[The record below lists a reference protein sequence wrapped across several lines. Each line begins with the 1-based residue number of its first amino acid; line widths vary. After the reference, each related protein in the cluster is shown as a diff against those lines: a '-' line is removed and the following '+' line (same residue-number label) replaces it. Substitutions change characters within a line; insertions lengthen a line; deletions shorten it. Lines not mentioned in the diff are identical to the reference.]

1 MFTKRRSSFE
11 VSTCFWN
18 WTFDGKRKISCN
30 DFLCNPDCNPA
41 LGSNFSPST
50 NYIFGLAVIAILYC
64 RWVIGQLTTWCGHV
78 PSNVKEESQ
87 HPLKSQD
94 SSGTFQTHG
103 HLYST
108 FWSRVK
114 KPIYIEIV
122 DFSKTYNHVQILGL
136 LKTQNVKARRMAL
149 IIARR
154 YTKGT
159 MFSCPDGAEVC
170 NMFEKVS
177 KN

>member
-1 MFTKRRSSFE
+1 M
-11 VSTCFWN
+11 
-18 WTFDGKRKISCN
+18 
-30 DFLCNPDCNPA
+30 
-41 LGSNFSPST
+41 ST

-64 RWVIGQLTTWCGHV
+64 RWAIGQLTTWCGLV
-78 PSNVKEESQ
+78 PSNVKEEFQ
-87 HPLKSQD
+87 LPLRSQD

-114 KPIYIEIV
+114 KKHLHRICRSLICR
-122 DFSKTYNHVQILGL
+122 FMKSFNHVQILGL

-170 NMFEKVS
+170 NMFEKVCYFGLNIFTVS
-177 KN
+177 KIN

>member
-1 MFTKRRSSFE
+1 MGDWAVDYMVRSCAIKCKGGVPTSFE
-11 VSTCFWN
+11 ESGQQWDFPNAWPPLQHILVS
-18 WTFDGKRKISCN
+18 GKN
-30 DFLCNPDCNPA
+30 
-41 LGSNFSPST
+41 
-50 NYIFGLAVIAILYC
+50 
-64 RWVIGQLTTWCGHV
+64 
-78 PSNVKEESQ
+78 
-87 HPLKSQD
+87 
-94 SSGTFQTHG
+94 
-103 HLYST
+103 
-108 FWSRVK
+108 
-114 KPIYIEIV
+114 PIYIEIV